1 MAGWSA
7 LPYDLIESIA
17 NLLNAAED
25 FLSFSSVCRSWRLV
39 YKSKNWH
46 PGFQLPW
53 LMLGEM
59 QTNKGSMRQFL
70 SMCKFKFHYLPFPE
84 TQDFRC
90 WGACQEL
97 VITINP
103 RFEVRLVNPFTHACI
118 DLPSITTLNI
128 QGAARDCWFS
138 FIHKAKYFKIQNEY
152 MVFIIYGPRF
162 EVAFTRSGD
171 SIWSLVQSLIP
182 ARFVDVVCFKDQI
195 MALSIVGTLFSLETN
210 GVDPPRM
217 LCVSPPPQQEKS
229 WQKMYLVES
238 SGDLLILFSYP
249 SGNMVSRFR
258 AYRFDISKREWIRL
272 EDLGNNVL
280 LIDTGICTSLLAC
293 DYLQCNCIYFVHD
306 NLDSFLASGPKC
318 MGNYMSVYNLKENY
332 TDFMNF
338 GNDNSFRYI
347 SPTWVLPSLW

>member
-103 RFEVRLVNPFTHACI
+103 RFEEH
-118 DLPSITTLNI
+118 
-128 QGAARDCWFS
+128 
-138 FIHKAKYFKIQNEY
+138 
-152 MVFIIYGPRF
+152 
-162 EVAFTRSGD
+162 
-171 SIWSLVQSLIP
+171 
-182 ARFVDVVCFKDQI
+182 
-195 MALSIVGTLFSLETN
+195 
-210 GVDPPRM
+210 
-217 LCVSPPPQQEKS
+217 
-229 WQKMYLVES
+229 
-238 SGDLLILFSYP
+238 
-249 SGNMVSRFR
+249 
-258 AYRFDISKREWIRL
+258 
-272 EDLGNNVL
+272 
-280 LIDTGICTSLLAC
+280 
-293 DYLQCNCIYFVHD
+293 
-306 NLDSFLASGPKC
+306 SFLLKPMESTLQGCCVLVLRPNKR
-318 MGNYMSVYNLKENY
+318 NLGKRCIWWNRREI
-332 TDFMNF
+332 F
-338 GNDNSFRYI
+338 
-347 SPTWVLPSLW
+347 